1 MTSARHT
8 AVVEKYRSPVEMVL
22 VYRNATV
29 YVAATSVITLRQ
41 YSLKNKL
48 TFSEEK
54 TQVKGLL
61 QSLKQLLFKH
71 GRVLAEGEFNKKC
84 INNANR

>member
-22 VYRNATV
+22 VYLNATV

-48 TFSEEK
+48 TFSEEERWENAA
-54 TQVKGLL
+54 KGLF
-61 QSLKQLLFKH
+61 QP
-71 GRVLAEGEFNKKC
+71 FN
-84 INNANR
+84 NFYSNMNVF